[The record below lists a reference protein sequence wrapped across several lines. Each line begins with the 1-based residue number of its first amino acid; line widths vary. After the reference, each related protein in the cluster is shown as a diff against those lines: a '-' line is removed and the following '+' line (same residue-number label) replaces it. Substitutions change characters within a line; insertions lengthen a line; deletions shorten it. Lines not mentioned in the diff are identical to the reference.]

1 MLIPVPL
8 IRIVLKLF
16 YKQMNDSCWLQI
28 MLLSKQ
34 LRALTLHLSCIL
46 SLQWVNSQYS
56 YNNISRDFQT
66 YHIILLILRHWEGRL
81 SYKYQML
88 LFHKLLFILVEP
100 LIGTSWKRTP
110 HYKGHLSCPI
120 LILYYPSTK
129 DTSIKRTMV
138 SIIEGFH
145 CIWIIKPRLYPNH
158 YINHLP
164 THSYE
169 IPCIIMY

>member
-1 MLIPVPL
+1 
-8 IRIVLKLF
+8 
-16 YKQMNDSCWLQI
+16 

-34 LRALTLHLSCIL
+34 LRALTLHTCH
-46 SLQWVNSQYS
+46 VYCHYS
-56 YNNISRDFQT
+56 GSIANI
-66 YHIILLILRHWEGRL
+66 HIITSPGIFKLIILYCWYSDTEKVRL